1 MVHTKNTNR
10 RPVAMVTGASRGIG
24 RGISIALAKSGYDL
38 VITGRTVVEGTAV
51 NPATGRMLSGSLATT
66 AAQASGHG
74 AAVAIIE
81 ADILNLDDVEP
92 SFKRCLTA
100 CNDHIDL
107 LINNAVY
114 VGPGN
119 DIRFAD
125 TNPDDIVRR
134 SNGNLVA
141 PLLLTHAF
149 LQHALSNP
157 RHPETGWRA
166 TILNVTSDAG
176 QRTPER
182 TADDGGWSLMYAAT
196 KAGFHRM
203 ADMLALEYG
212 NDGIRSLNINPG
224 LVATERVLDSGANL
238 EWIARNGVAPEVIGD
253 AVARLAADP
262 QVENGAYVHAQN
274 YLREALGHQEFER
287 LLSNSRMNGQP
298 L

>member
-81 ADILNLDDVEP
+81 ADILDLDDVEP

-119 DIRFAD
+119 DVRFAD

-203 ADMLALEYG
+203 TDMLALEYG

-287 LLSNSRMNGQP
+287 LLSISRMNGQP

>member
-38 VITGRTVVEGTAV
+38 VITGRTVVEGTVV
-51 NPATGRMLSGSLATT
+51 NPATGRMLAGSLATT

-81 ADILNLDDVEP
+81 ADILDLDDVEP

-119 DIRFAD
+119 DVRFAD

-141 PLLLTHAF
+141 PLLLPHAF

-203 ADMLALEYG
+203 TDMLALEYG

-262 QVENGAYVHAQN
+262 QVENGAYVHAQK

-287 LLSNSRMNGQP
+287 LLSISRMNGQP

>member
-51 NPATGRMLSGSLATT
+51 NPATGRMLAGSLATT

-81 ADILNLDDVEP
+81 ADILDLDDVEP

-119 DIRFAD
+119 DVRFAD

>member
-1 MVHTKNTNR
+1 
-10 RPVAMVTGASRGIG
+10 
-24 RGISIALAKSGYDL
+24 
-38 VITGRTVVEGTAV
+38 
-51 NPATGRMLSGSLATT
+51 MLSGSLATT

-119 DIRFAD
+119 DVRFAD

-196 KAGFHRM
+196 KAGFHRL

-262 QVENGAYVHAQN
+262 QVENGAYVHAQK

-287 LLSNSRMNGQP
+287 LLSISRMNGQP

>member
-38 VITGRTVVEGTAV
+38 VITGRTVLEGTAV

-81 ADILNLDDVEP
+81 ADILDLDDVEP

-262 QVENGAYVHAQN
+262 QVENGAYVHAQK

>member
-81 ADILNLDDVEP
+81 ADILDLDDVEP

-114 VGPGN
+114 VGLGN

-176 QRTPER
+176 QHTPER

-262 QVENGAYVHAQN
+262 QVENGAYVHAQK

-287 LLSNSRMNGQP
+287 LLSTSRMNGKS

>member
-176 QRTPER
+176 QHTPER

-262 QVENGAYVHAQN
+262 QVENGAYVHAQK

-287 LLSNSRMNGQP
+287 LLSTSRMNGKS

>member
-81 ADILNLDDVEP
+81 ADILDLDDVEP

-119 DIRFAD
+119 DVRFAD
-125 TNPDDIVRR
+125 THPDDIVRR

-203 ADMLALEYG
+203 TDMLALEYG

-262 QVENGAYVHAQN
+262 QVENGAYVHAQK

-287 LLSNSRMNGQP
+287 LLSISRMNGQP

>member
-81 ADILNLDDVEP
+81 ADILDLDDVEP

-176 QRTPER
+176 QHTPER

-262 QVENGAYVHAQN
+262 QVENGAYVHAQK

-287 LLSNSRMNGQP
+287 LLSTSRMNGKS

>member
-176 QRTPER
+176 QHTPER

-287 LLSNSRMNGQP
+287 LLSISRMNGQP

>member
-176 QRTPER
+176 QHTPER

-262 QVENGAYVHAQN
+262 QVENGAYVHVHK

-287 LLSNSRMNGQP
+287 LLSTSRMNGKS

>member
-287 LLSNSRMNGQP
+287 LLSTSRMNGKS

>member
-51 NPATGRMLSGSLATT
+51 NPATGRMLAGSLATT

-81 ADILNLDDVEP
+81 ADILDLDDVEP

-119 DIRFAD
+119 DVRFAD

-287 LLSNSRMNGQP
+287 LLSISRMNGQP

>member
-134 SNGNLVA
+134 TNGNLVA

-176 QRTPER
+176 QHTPER

-262 QVENGAYVHAQN
+262 QVENGAYVHAQK

-287 LLSNSRMNGQP
+287 LLSTSRMNGKS

>member
-38 VITGRTVVEGTAV
+38 VITGRTVLEGTAV

-81 ADILNLDDVEP
+81 ADILDLDDVEP

-100 CNDHIDL
+100 CNNHIDL

-262 QVENGAYVHAQN
+262 QVENGAYVHAQK

-287 LLSNSRMNGQP
+287 LLSISRMNGQP

>member
-51 NPATGRMLSGSLATT
+51 NPATGRMLAGSLATT

-81 ADILNLDDVEP
+81 ADILDLDDVEP

-119 DIRFAD
+119 DVRFAD

-262 QVENGAYVHAQN
+262 QVENGAYVHAQK

-287 LLSNSRMNGQP
+287 LLSTSRMNGKS

>member
-38 VITGRTVVEGTAV
+38 VITGRTVVEGTVV
-51 NPATGRMLSGSLATT
+51 NPATGRMLAGSLATT

-81 ADILNLDDVEP
+81 ADILDLDDVEP

-119 DIRFAD
+119 DVRFAD

-203 ADMLALEYG
+203 TDMLALEYG
-212 NDGIRSLNINPG
+212 NDGIRSLNLNPG

-287 LLSNSRMNGQP
+287 LLSISRMNGQP

>member
-114 VGPGN
+114 VGSGN

-262 QVENGAYVHAQN
+262 QVENGAYVHGQK

-287 LLSNSRMNGQP
+287 LLSTSRMNGKS

>member
-51 NPATGRMLSGSLATT
+51 NPATGRMLAGSLATT

-262 QVENGAYVHAQN
+262 QVENGAYVHAQK

-287 LLSNSRMNGQP
+287 LLSISRMNGKS

>member
-51 NPATGRMLSGSLATT
+51 NPATGRMLAGSLATT

-81 ADILNLDDVEP
+81 ADILDLDDVEP

-119 DIRFAD
+119 DVRFAD

-262 QVENGAYVHAQN
+262 QVENGAYVHAQK

-287 LLSNSRMNGQP
+287 LLSISRMNGQP

>member
-66 AAQASGHG
+66 AAQASGLG

-176 QRTPER
+176 QHTPER

-262 QVENGAYVHAQN
+262 QVENGAYVHAQI

-287 LLSNSRMNGQP
+287 LLSTSRMNGKS

>member
-51 NPATGRMLSGSLATT
+51 NPATGRMLAGSLATT

-81 ADILNLDDVEP
+81 ADILDLDDVEP

-287 LLSNSRMNGQP
+287 LLSISRMNGQP

>member
-1 MVHTKNTNR
+1 
-10 RPVAMVTGASRGIG
+10 MVTGASRGIG

-38 VITGRTVVEGTAV
+38 VITGRTVLEGTAV

-81 ADILNLDDVEP
+81 ADILDLDDVEP

-119 DIRFAD
+119 DVRFAD

-203 ADMLALEYG
+203 TDMLALEYG

-262 QVENGAYVHAQN
+262 QVKNGAYVHAQN

-287 LLSNSRMNGQP
+287 LLSISRMNGQP